1 MGLTSWTTVY
11 VCAALAAVC
20 LVLMVWQWPRLARP
34 GWRPVMGRVLAIGT
48 TQFVTMT
55 TLFAAVNAEFQ
66 FYGSWSDLFGTDKTA
81 PVGLTGT
88 ATPGAG
94 AGLTVSTV
102 RGQLVQ
108 PGDTSMLRG
117 ISGLPTGPASVN
129 GQMQSVRVIGRRTG
143 VIDPA
148 FVYLPP
154 QYFQK
159 AYARQRF
166 PVIVAMSGY
175 PGSIYNLAQYLR
187 VSQLTQQLMRQ
198 GKMQPTVIVEIRPT
212 VAPPQDTECVNV
224 PGGPQA
230 ETFLAR
236 DLPDALRSAYRVG
249 HSSTAWGAL
258 GYSSGGTCA
267 LQLAMR
273 DPDSYTSA
281 AALSPDFAIK
291 EDPTTG
297 NLFGSGLA
305 RQKRIDSHNLF
316 WRLAHLPIPQ
326 VSVLV
331 AASRHGDENIYPKA
345 QEFLRMAKAPLRT
358 ASIFPDHGV
367 HNFTTWTSEMP
378 AALTWQS
385 QQLIFPQDVVP
396 RHLAKNAKRKA
407 ASRKAAI
414 RASGPET
421 PATTDRRQQQPKQ

>member
-11 VCAALAAVC
+11 VLAAAAAACVAL
-20 LVLMVWQWPRLARP
+20 LVWKWPRLARQ
-34 GWRPVMGRVLAIGT
+34 GWRPVTGRLVAIGVTQLVTLT
-48 TQFVTMT
+48 TI
-55 TLFAAVNAEFQ
+55 FAAVNAQMQ
-66 FYGSWSDLFGTDKTA
+66 FYASWSDLFGTDKTA
-81 PVGLTGT
+81 PVGLTDTASNSGT
-88 ATPGAG
+88 
-94 AGLTVSTV
+94 GLAVSNV
-102 RGQLVQ
+102 HSAMIQ
-108 PGDTSMLRG
+108 PGDTSLLDHVSG
-117 ISGLPTGPASVN
+117 IPTGPATQV
-129 GQMQSVRVIGRRTG
+129 GRVQSVQVIGRRTG

-187 VSQLTQQLMRQ
+187 VWQFTQALMKE

-212 VAPPQDTECVNV
+212 IAPPRDTECVNV
-224 PGGPQA
+224 PGGPQT
-230 ETFLAR
+230 ETFLAK
-236 DLPDALRSAYRVG
+236 DLPEALKSAYRVG
-249 HSSTAWGAL
+249 HSATAWGAL

-273 DPDSYTSA
+273 DPDAYTSA
-281 AALSPDFAIK
+281 AALSPDFVIK

-297 NLFGSGLA
+297 NLFGSGAA
-305 RQKRIDSHNLF
+305 RQKRIDSHNLY
-316 WRLAHLPIPQ
+316 WRLRHVKIPQ

-331 AASRHGDENIYPKA
+331 AASKHGDEDIYPKA
-345 QEFLRMAKAPLRT
+345 QEFLRMAKAPMRT

-367 HNFTTWTSEMP
+367 HNFNTWTSEMP

-385 QQLIFPQDVVP
+385 QQLIFPQDVAP
-396 RHLAKNAKRKA
+396 RHVKKKAGHKKSAIQAEGTSTPGTAERK
-407 ASRKAAI
+407 
-414 RASGPET
+414 
-421 PATTDRRQQQPKQ
+421 PKQ